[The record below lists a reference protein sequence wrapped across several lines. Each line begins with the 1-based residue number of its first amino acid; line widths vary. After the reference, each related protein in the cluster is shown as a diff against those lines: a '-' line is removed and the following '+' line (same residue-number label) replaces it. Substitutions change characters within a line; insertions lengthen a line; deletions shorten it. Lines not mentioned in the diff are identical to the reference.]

1 MEEYEEERKHG
12 SYHGREYHC
21 NRQQNLNYLDPERG
35 GGGELGSQ
43 GGACGEVLGGSYRGE
58 EYKNGEPAY
67 NGFENL
73 EGEYDQSNFEDN
85 ADLEDC
91 LYQEKEEKVTMMV
104 FLAMMVM
111 TMTVSKFNELTLS

>member
-21 NRQQNLNYLDPERG
+21 NRQQNLNYLDSERG
-35 GGGELGSQ
+35 EGGELGSQ